1 MHESG
6 RQLAASLEHW
16 EVDGMLQTREG
27 RGREHGQMAVELAVV
42 MPVILIVLVIAVDML
57 VFAGEC
63 ARFDHIAPQRVLAQ
77 AASAPMDGYELGAR
91 TAAIRAALESDFTK
105 EGSSIEVSYEDA
117 GVALASMSVY
127 RCTFRFAPWPLSIA
141 GAPALLEHECNIAVD
156 PYTPGELL

>member
-1 MHESG
+1 
-6 RQLAASLEHW
+6 
-16 EVDGMLQTREG
+16 MLQTREG

-91 TAAIRAALESDFTK
+91 TAAIRTALESDFAK

-117 GVALASMSVY
+117 GVALASISVY

>member
-1 MHESG
+1 MLWVRES
-6 RQLAASLEHW
+6 RSS
-16 EVDGMLQTREG
+16 
-27 RGREHGQMAVELAVV
+27 EHGQMAVELAVI
-42 MPVILIVLVIAVDML
+42 MPVILIVLVIAIDML
-57 VFAGEC
+57 VFASEC

-91 TAAIRAALESDFTK
+91 TAAIRAALESDFAK

>member
-1 MHESG
+1 
-6 RQLAASLEHW
+6 
-16 EVDGMLQTREG
+16 MLQTREG

-42 MPVILIVLVIAVDML
+42 MPVILIMLVIAVDML

-77 AASAPMDGYELGAR
+77 AASAPIDGYELGAR
-91 TAAIRAALESDFTK
+91 TAAIRAALDFAK

>member
-1 MHESG
+1 
-6 RQLAASLEHW
+6 
-16 EVDGMLQTREG
+16 MLQTREG

-77 AASAPMDGYELGAR
+77 AASAPMNGYELGAR
-91 TAAIRAALESDFTK
+91 TAAIRAALESDFAK
-105 EGSSIEVSYEDA
+105 ESSSIEVSYEDA